1 MKKIIYL
8 FLTVS
13 LIFSA
18 CNKEDEVVTP
28 TIVNGCMDALAT
40 NYNSLATVDDGSCV
54 YPAVDIRAQM
64 VGNYTGTAVVTQT
77 YLSYGYSETQAVQVP
92 VVCELDGA
100 TNVHITIGEDG
111 DYLTLN
117 CSMITEVAG
126 GLAFQIIETDGV
138 TWYDCEEELSD
149 YFILNGVGNST
160 YAAGSNTLDFAF
172 EMENGS
178 CMYEFSI
185 IAVK

>member
-18 CNKEDEVVTP
+18 CNKED
-28 TIVNGCMDALAT
+28 IVSGCTDPYAT
-40 NYNSLATVDDGSCV
+40 NYDANATVDDGSCV
-54 YPAVDIRAQM
+54 YPPAVDIRAQM